1 MITKLR
7 RCEIN
12 VFRHDLRGWYNRPLG
27 QQLLA
32 EERQQMERVL
42 ANLFGYHILQVG
54 CLLGDDLLAYSR
66 IPHKVLLDPDATR
79 RTLIPGAYVYPDS
92 LPIATDSVDVV
103 LLPHTLEFERNP
115 HQILREA
122 DRVLI
127 PEGHVVVMGFNPWSL
142 WGMASLLRG
151 RKRKA
156 PWCANF
162 LSPNRIRD
170 WVELLGFDVVRVEHF
185 FFRPPLQHR
194 AIMARCNLMERLG
207 SRFWPR
213 LSGVYILV
221 AKKRVT
227 TITPIKERWR
237 KARPGVGGL
246 VQPTTRGRAVSSQ
259 SSGEVK

>member
-12 VFRHDLRGWYNRPLG
+12 IIRQDLRDWYNRPLG
-27 QQLLA
+27 QCLLA
-32 EERQQMERVL
+32 QEREQMERVL

-54 CLLGDDLLAYSR
+54 CLLGDDLLASSR
-66 IPHKVLLDPDATR
+66 IPHKVLLDPDSNS
-79 RTLIPGAYVYPDS
+79 RTLVPGAYVYPDS
-92 LPIATDSVDVV
+92 LPVATDSVDVV
-103 LLPHTLEFERNP
+103 VLPHTLEFERNP

-127 PEGHVVVMGFNPWSL
+127 AEGHVVVMGFNPWSL
-142 WGMASLLRG
+142 WGVASLLRG

-162 LSPNRIRD
+162 LSQNRVKD
-170 WVELLGFDVVRVEHF
+170 WVELLGFEVVRAERF

-194 AIMARCNLMERLG
+194 GIMGRCTVMERLG
-207 SRFWPR
+207 AKLWPR
-213 LSGVYILV
+213 MSGVYILV

-227 TITPIKERWR
+227 TLTPIKGRWQ
-237 KARPGVGGL
+237 KARAGVGGL
-246 VQPTTRGRAVSSQ
+246 VQPTTRGGAVSSH
-259 SSGEVK
+259 SKREVK